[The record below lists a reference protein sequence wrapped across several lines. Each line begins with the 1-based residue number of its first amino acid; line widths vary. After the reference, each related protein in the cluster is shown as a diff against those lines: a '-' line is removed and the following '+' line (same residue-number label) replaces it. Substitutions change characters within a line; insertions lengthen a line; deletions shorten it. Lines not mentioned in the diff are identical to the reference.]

1 MSGVVGDDLVV
12 SCCGAVSITGV
23 MVVATAVTV
32 VDVELSP
39 APGPKLSAS
48 SSSCSDVCVSSTS
61 LVLRVVEGR
70 GDARHT
76 TAASASCTSSVS
88 TKGWVGVR
96 GACVVRAWWVRG
108 GCVVRTWC
116 VRGACVVRA
125 CLSVCG
131 LPYADGA
138 LKSKKNDGGG
148 CLECL

>member
-88 TKGWVGVR
+88 TKGWVGGAWWVR
-96 GACVVRAWWVRG
+96 GACVVGAWWVRG
-108 GCVVRTWC
+108 AYVVRAWC
-116 VRGACVVRA
+116 VRGACMF
-125 CLSVCG
+125 
-131 LPYADGA
+131 
-138 LKSKKNDGGG
+138 
-148 CLECL
+148 ECLWAAVC